1 MVTKRLD
8 PGDRRNSNITRLN
21 LKFGQYTCYSKQ
33 FTSITDYNK
42 PSATWWQ
49 LVVLQVR
56 SCGSV
61 GVDGF
66 VGRAVGAFV
75 GRSVFRVVV
84 LYQWCGGGV
93 VIKVSRAVG
102 GFVGRSVVGV
112 VVLYQWCGGDV
123 VIKVV
128 ELVDSP
134 RSIKI
139 L

>member
-8 PGDRRNSNITRLN
+8 PGDRRNSDITRLN
-21 LKFGQYTCYSKQ
+21 LKFGQYSCYSKQ

-66 VGRAVGAFV
+66 VGRAVGTFVGRAVGAFV
-75 GRSVFRVVV
+75 GRSVFGVVV

-93 VIKVSRAVG
+93 VIKVGRAVG

-112 VVLYQWCGGDV
+112 VVFVAMLSSKWLNSSTV
-123 VIKVV
+123 LEV
-128 ELVDSP
+128 
-134 RSIKI
+134 
-139 L
+139 